1 VFSASVEVID
11 GIGAGLKA
19 FTNVSGRYALYGVAG
34 NIRLRVSSSGFIP
47 AIREAVVGDNDA
59 VSDVSLVPE
68 ATAVDLKGKW
78 TTTLTAASE
87 CSDKLSE
94 DARVRVFDTTVM
106 QAGQQVQLT
115 MENTSTGLVARV
127 SNVMRD
133 KRLTLEFWKYSYYGE
148 PGHLLFER
156 LAFNR
161 WLGIEGTVE
170 ATFTGPEIRSQFKG
184 EFVTYTDLTFRSA
197 VITGACESSG
207 HGFTM
212 RRQ

>member
-1 VFSASVEVID
+1 
-11 GIGAGLKA
+11 
-19 FTNVSGRYALYGVAG
+19 
-34 NIRLRVSSSGFIP
+34 
-47 AIREAVVGDNDA
+47 
-59 VSDVSLVPE
+59 
-68 ATAVDLKGKW
+68 
-78 TTTLTAASE
+78 
-87 CSDKLSE
+87 
-94 DARVRVFDTTVM
+94 
-106 QAGQQVQLT
+106 
-115 MENTSTGLVARV
+115 
-127 SNVMRD
+127 MRD